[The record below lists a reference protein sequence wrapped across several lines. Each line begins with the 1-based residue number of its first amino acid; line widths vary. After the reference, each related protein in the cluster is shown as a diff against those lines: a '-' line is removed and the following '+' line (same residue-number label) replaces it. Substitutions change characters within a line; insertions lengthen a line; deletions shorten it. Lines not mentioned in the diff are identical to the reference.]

1 MSHDPELIADL
12 ERAKQI
18 NRESRDSIT
27 YYRHPLLF
35 GMLTA
40 LALFEIVALLWPG
53 HLTDHF
59 HTLRAGLRI
68 GFIWAIA
75 LADWI
80 TKRRWLKRHS
90 EVRDFPM
97 ANTVFVLALL
107 ALYCWDSGY

>member
-18 NRESRDSIT
+18 NRESRESIT

-40 LALFEIVALLWPG
+40 LALFQITLLWPG

-59 HTLRAGLRI
+59 HTLRAALGIGL
-68 GFIWAIA
+68 IWAIA

-80 TKRRWLKRHS
+80 AKRRWLKGHP

-97 ANTVFVLALL
+97 PNTVFIVALFALA
-107 ALYCWDSGY
+107 WVSWGV

>member
-1 MSHDPELIADL
+1 
-12 ERAKQI
+12 
-18 NRESRDSIT
+18 
-27 YYRHPLLF
+27 
-35 GMLTA
+35 MLTA

-80 TKRRWLKRHS
+80 TKRGWLKRHS
-90 EVRDFPM
+90 EVRDFLV
-97 ANTVFVLALL
+97 ANTVFVLALF
-107 ALYCWDSGY
+107 ALYCWASGALMEDAPDLASAPVLLVEFSLKT